1 MKEALRNIWRR
12 KARSALTIFG
22 VGIGIFAFVTMGA
35 LSQSLSKSIQVGID
49 YFSGRIL
56 ITKDTGGFGGV
67 FASGPQIPADL
78 TERIEVIDGVERA
91 YPTLSLTAEEGE
103 FSVLSSPEIMQG
115 VPPAEAAQDENKLA
129 LSEGRELKASDRGK
143 AVIGSGIVQKKG
155 LGIGDTVEIR
165 GKEFEVV
172 GILVRTT
179 SDPDQMYFV
188 PLDDALELSRGI
200 TQFTSSTDELVTNIN
215 VFPEEGVDSTALTER
230 IESTISGVDGTPPE
244 QLKKTLE
251 EASAVFNLI
260 VLGSALLAV
269 LVGGLSVINTMVM
282 SVAERHKEIGIKRV
296 VGARARHILRE
307 TVTETALIGLFGG
320 ILGFAGGGLL
330 TSIINARTRKDGL
343 ELFLI
348 TPELV
353 AAAFGFALLLGIV
366 AGLYPA
372 WRATRVKPVK
382 VLREE

>member
-12 KARSALTIFG
+12 KTRSALTIFG

-35 LSQSLSKSIQVGID
+35 LSQSLSKSIEVGID

-56 ITKDTGGFGGV
+56 ITKDTGGFGGI
-67 FASGPQIPADL
+67 FSTGPQIPADL
-78 TERIEVIDGVERA
+78 AERIEVIDGVERA

-103 FSVLSSPEIMQG
+103 FSVLSSPEIVQG
-115 VPPAEAAQDENKLA
+115 IPPADAAQDEHKLT
-129 LSEGRELKASDRGK
+129 LSEGRELKEADRGK
-143 AVIGSGIVQKKG
+143 VVIGSSIVQKKG
-155 LGIGDTVEIR
+155 LDVGDTTEIR
-165 GKEFEVV
+165 GKQFEVV
-172 GILVRTT
+172 GILTRTT

-188 PLDDALELSRGI
+188 PLQDALELSRDI
-200 TQFTSSTDELVTNIN
+200 PQFTPTTDELVTNIN

-244 QLKKTLE
+244 QLRETLE

-282 SVAERHKEIGIKRV
+282 SVAERRKEIGVKRV
-296 VGARARHILRE
+296 VGARARHIIRE
-307 TVTETALIGLFGG
+307 TVTETALMGLFGG
-320 ILGFAGGGLL
+320 TIGFAGGFLL
-330 TSIINARTRKDGL
+330 TSIINAQTRKDGL
-343 ELFLI
+343 ELFLV
-348 TPELV
+348 TPELI
-353 AAAFGFALLLGIV
+353 AAAFGFALALGII

-372 WRATRVKPVK
+372 WRATRVQPVK
-382 VLREE
+382 VLRES